1 MTNLRSI
8 SVIIPAHQA
17 EKTIAE
23 TIASVL
29 GQSLLP
35 FEVIVVDDGS
45 TDRVEEVVRSIDG
58 VLYLRQEHAGAG
70 AARNRGAEAA
80 SGELLAFVDADD
92 LWEPDKL
99 ALQMAAWDRDPT
111 ADMVFG
117 HMVEFVSPELSA
129 EEAAGLA
136 PRPGVL
142 SGLSPITLLM
152 KRERFL
158 ATGGFQTHWQ
168 LGEFIEWYARVQR
181 EGLRSLLLPDV
192 VARRRLHAGNHGH
205 ANRGQAS
212 EYAKIVKQA
221 LDLRRAQAAAKKPA

>member
-1 MTNLRSI
+1 MANLRTV
-8 SVIIPAHQA
+8 SVVIPAHQA
-17 EKTIAE
+17 EQTIAE
-23 TIASVL
+23 TIGSVL
-29 GQSLLP
+29 RQSVPP

-45 TDRVEEVVRSIDG
+45 TDRTEDVVRSVVG
-58 VLYLRQEHAGAG
+58 VRYLRQEHAGAA
-70 AARNRGAEAA
+70 AARNRGVEAA
-80 SGELLAFVDADD
+80 SGELIAFVDADD

-99 ALQMAAWDRDPT
+99 ELQMAAWDRDPA

-129 EEAAGLA
+129 EEAAGLS

-181 EGLRSLLLPDV
+181 EGLRTLLVPEV

-205 ANRGQAS
+205 ANRGQSS
-212 EYAKIVKQA
+212 EYARIVKQA